1 MKNQYSI
8 RFLLLAALAAAFSL
22 VLVFTVLYSANAQRS
37 HMEEFSHKY
46 VDGLAKSYFDGLNT
60 MMVTGTIGNR
70 DVLRDKVRAPEDVLD
85 VRVIRS
91 DQLNQMFGKGTKA
104 EQRREPEDQK
114 ALAGERVERYSTNED
129 GRVYTLINPVIARE
143 DYQGVNCLGCH
154 QAQEG
159 DVLGAIRVDY
169 SLVESDNRLR
179 QQLFASGGIQIAI
192 FIVVFFLTGLVLN
205 RLVFS
210 RLRRLQKSM
219 DEISGNSDLTIEL
232 VVSRNDEI
240 GSVSLAFNRML
251 AKIRESMHTVMDNA
265 AQVEQAARSIA
276 AKAETTGREVLAQK
290 DNTDQVASATTEMA
304 ASAVQ
309 VRENA
314 NHTTRKSAETAESAS
329 SGEQLA
335 RNAVEGI
342 ESLNTE
348 VQGGAKRIE
357 GLNQRTSQMAKMLE
371 EISNI
376 AEQTNL
382 LALNAAIEA
391 ARAGEQGRGFSVVA
405 DEVRALAS
413 RTQMSTEEIR
423 STINGLKNEV
433 VECVATMRQASDMA
447 GDQVDAILKVESE
460 LQSIA
465 TAVREIT
472 SLNQEMESAAN
483 EQSDVSEAINQN
495 VIEISR
501 SAEQASTDAQE
512 TAGIAGDLLV
522 MAEALRETIEQ
533 FRLAKKDC

>member
-8 RFLLLAALAAAFSL
+8 RFLLLAALAATFSL

-104 EQRREPEDQK
+104 EQRREPEDRN

-205 RLVFS
+205 RLS
-210 RLRRLQKSM
+210 PAMTK
-219 DEISGNSDLTIEL
+219 L
-232 VVSRNDEI
+232 VQ
-240 GSVSLAFNRML
+240 SLWL
-251 AKIRESMHTVMDNA
+251 L
-265 AQVEQAARSIA
+265 IA
-276 AKAETTGREVLAQK
+276 
-290 DNTDQVASATTEMA
+290 
-304 ASAVQ
+304 
-309 VRENA
+309 
-314 NHTTRKSAETAESAS
+314 
-329 SGEQLA
+329 
-335 RNAVEGI
+335 
-342 ESLNTE
+342 
-348 VQGGAKRIE
+348 
-357 GLNQRTSQMAKMLE
+357 
-371 EISNI
+371 
-376 AEQTNL
+376 
-382 LALNAAIEA
+382 
-391 ARAGEQGRGFSVVA
+391 
-405 DEVRALAS
+405 
-413 RTQMSTEEIR
+413 
-423 STINGLKNEV
+423 
-433 VECVATMRQASDMA
+433 
-447 GDQVDAILKVESE
+447 
-460 LQSIA
+460 
-465 TAVREIT
+465 
-472 SLNQEMESAAN
+472 
-483 EQSDVSEAINQN
+483 
-495 VIEISR
+495 
-501 SAEQASTDAQE
+501 
-512 TAGIAGDLLV
+512 
-522 MAEALRETIEQ
+522 
-533 FRLAKKDC
+533 